1 MFIIIMGLYK
11 SIALFLSFENLY
23 PENSN
28 ILAICEI
35 VSVKE
40 ESEYYDKY
48 IVRVLENNNNPKSKN
63 TKLIVFLK
71 KQNDFQIGDI
81 IKIDGE
87 FEKVSKARNYK
98 GFNYRI
104 YLNERKIYGVVK
116 VNKVIKITRKF
127 NINII
132 LQICTNKIKEIYKDE
147 YANFLIGI
155 LLGNSSELSDEIK
168 DNFRDS
174 SVSHIL
180 AISGMH
186 VSYIIIGVNFILERI
201 LKSKKLR
208 NYILVVILIFYAI
221 ITGFS
226 SSCVRACIMCSMFLI
241 SSNLHRKNIFYI
253 SFLLSFIFL
262 ILDNPYN
269 IFNVGMWLSFL
280 GTLGIVLF
288 YNFFRKILYKKI
300 KRLYKNFLCN
310 NIKKEKLLK
319 FKYNFLIEKFNL
331 RILLIKMVDS
341 FFISI
346 SAQILINPII
356 LYSFNT
362 ESFTFFISN
371 IIISLF
377 IGPIIILG
385 YISLIFSFLFKP
397 FYKIITIFECFF
409 IDIVLKITDIC
420 SKLPFSKIYFTT
432 PKLISIIL
440 YYLYIFLLI
449 YYSKR
454 NKLKI
459 LRIILNKKYFINKI
473 KRFRNILKNNN
484 LKFREESFYELV
496 IHKNKA
502 KIQNKYLYEIIGN
515 NKYLKIKEN
524 NKINLCKRMVHI
536 IFIIVLIIILILNQ
550 VIIILNK
557 NLRIYFVDVGQGDC
571 TLIITP
577 NNKKLIIDGGEG
589 NSGKYDYGKNVVLP
603 YLLDRGISKID
614 YLIISHCDSDHIGGL
629 FAVIENIKVDKILIG
644 KQFENSKQLEDLIE
658 IAKKKKIDII
668 ILESK
673 NRLLIDKYTYIDVL
687 WPDSDNKINENILNN
702 NSLVF
707 KLIYKNISILFT
719 GDIEEIAEKKILQEY
734 ENKLDILNSTILKV
748 GHHGSKTSSTEN
760 FIKKVNPK
768 IALIGVGENNKFGHP
783 NEVILN
789 RLENIRL

>member
-1 MFIIIMGLYK
+1 MGLYK

-23 PENSN
+23 PEKLNFLS
-28 ILAICEI
+28 ICQI
-35 VSVKE
+35 ISVKE

-48 IVRVLENNNNPKSKN
+48 IVKVLENNNNPKRKN

-81 IKIDGE
+81 LKIEGD

-116 VNKVIKITRKF
+116 VNKVIKITQKF

-155 LLGNSSELSDEIK
+155 LLGNTSELSDEIK

-186 VSYIIIGVNFILERI
+186 VSYIIMGVNFILERI
-201 LKSKKLR
+201 LKNKKLR

-226 SSCVRACIMCSMFLI
+226 SSCVRACFMCSMFLI
-241 SSNLHRKNIFYI
+241 SSNLHRKNIFFR
-253 SFLLSFIFL
+253 SFLLAFILL

-269 IFNVGMWLSFL
+269 IFNVGMWLSFS

-288 YNFFRKILYKKI
+288 YNFFKKILYKKI
-300 KRLYKNFLCN
+300 KRLYKNFLNN
-310 NIKKEKLLK
+310 NIKKEKLIK
-319 FKYNFLIEKFNL
+319 FKYIFFIENFYL
-331 RILLIKMVDS
+331 RSLLLKIVDS
-341 FFISI
+341 FLISI

-371 IIISLF
+371 IIISFF

-397 FYKIITIFECFF
+397 FYKVLILFECFF
-409 IDIVLKITDIC
+409 IDIVFKITDIC

-432 PKLISIIL
+432 PKLSIIIL

-449 YYSKR
+449 CFFKS
-454 NKLKI
+454 NKFKVI
-459 LRIILNKKYFINKI
+459 RIIINKKYFIDKI
-473 KRFRNILKNNN
+473 KRFKYN
-484 LKFREESFYELV
+484 LKFRVEIFYELV
-496 IHKNKA
+496 FQKNKS
-502 KIQNKYLYEIIGN
+502 KIQNINKYLYEINGN
-515 NKYLKIKEN
+515 NKYLKVKEN
-524 NKINLCKRMVHI
+524 KKANFYKRMI
-536 IFIIVLIIILILNQ
+536 PIFFTIVLVIILISNQ
-550 VIIILNK
+550 IIIRINK
-557 NLRIYFVDVGQGDC
+557 NLRLYFVDVGQGDC

-577 NNKKLIIDGGEG
+577 DNKKLIIDGGEG